1 MFREESSMVTL
12 PCGIFVNQVVPL
24 AEHLRQANVDSIEA
38 MLIIWLQLA
47 KVRFSSAVNP
57 SYMIGTLTFHS
68 LYIFLFG
75 TLLFMSNEYINFHL

>member
-1 MFREESSMVTL
+1 MVTL

-47 KVRFSSAVNP
+47 KVRFSAAMNP
-57 SYMIGTLTFHS
+57 SHMTALLTVQS
-68 LYIFLFG
+68 LETDLVLSFVG
-75 TLLFMSNEYINFHL
+75 GARSMSND